1 MTNSS
6 KQIQDTKVAVRRT
19 VNLKGPSIE
28 LLKTNVKFI
37 VDHISPDREVDTT
50 MLQKHIAPKKA
61 PATFPNEK
69 RGKLVCNGQSID
81 SEMNY
86 WKIITGD
93 ENFESPFTPHHKNHD
108 DRLREICYPH
118 SKDKN

>member
-1 MTNSS
+1 MTYSS
-6 KQIQDTKVAVRRT
+6 QQIQDTKVAVRRT

-37 VDHISPDREVDTT
+37 ADHISPDREVDTAI
-50 MLQKHIAPKKA
+50 LQKHIEPKKA
-61 PATFPNEK
+61 SLTFPNEQS
-69 RGKLVCNGQSID
+69 GKLVCNGQSID

-86 WKIITGD
+86 WKRVAGD

-108 DRLREICYPH
+108 DRLR
-118 SKDKN
+118 